1 MGHSLFVQEKLDDA
15 RFVEDEG
22 QAPHNQEENQKPEP
36 DVDGFSLLRLLRI
49 RMVIRRVIPPQF
61 LVSQIAAFLQTQ
73 QTIIRVSGL
82 ESQRLFPTFFPAL
95 LIKSVLKTKKAP
107 LL

>member
-36 DVDGFSLLRLLRI
+36 DVDCFSLLRLLKIDVTFSRI
-49 RMVIRRVIPPQF
+49 VPLQLSVNQLP
-61 LVSQIAAFLQTQ
+61 AFLQAQ
-73 QTIIRVSGL
+73 
-82 ESQRLFPTFFPAL
+82 
-95 LIKSVLKTKKAP
+95 
-107 LL
+107 